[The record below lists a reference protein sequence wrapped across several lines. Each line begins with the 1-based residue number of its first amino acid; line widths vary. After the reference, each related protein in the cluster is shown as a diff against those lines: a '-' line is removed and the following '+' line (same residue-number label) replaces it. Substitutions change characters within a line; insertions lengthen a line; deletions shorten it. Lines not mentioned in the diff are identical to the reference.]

1 MSNINGYGLR
11 ELTDPAELNAGNP
24 VYSPDGTKI
33 LFNAFATSDPNY
45 HLYLMNSDGT
55 GLKLVPNARTAVRCR
70 TGERACSHEM
80 SATPGAQTHE
90 RERQGAVRGLV
101 IFNTSI
107 HNLAGATNLIRE
119 EIRDEDNA
127 TYAEHVDHY
136 CPHPVRCRAGIE
148 RAA

>member
-55 GLKLVPNARTAVRCR
+55 GLKACPECTDGCPLPDWGARVQ
-70 TGERACSHEM
+70 
-80 SATPGAQTHE
+80 P
-90 RERQGAVRGLV
+90 
-101 IFNTSI
+101 
-107 HNLAGATNLIRE
+107 
-119 EIRDEDNA
+119 
-127 TYAEHVDHY
+127 
-136 CPHPVRCRAGIE
+136 
-148 RAA
+148 